1 MCKTRWAER
10 DKALEHFYLAFPF
23 LVDSLQVIIGMF
35 QDRGVSQTVLQEGG
49 SSAGLSSNHGQIDKS
64 PVADEF
70 EGCWDKDT
78 RANAL
83 AHLKGKQCN
92 KRLKKG
98 FPLTS
103 MNIQSGENDRLLILF
118 SQF

>member
-49 SSAGLSSNHGQIDKS
+49 TSAGLLSNHGQIDKS

-92 KRLKKG
+92 KRLKK
-98 FPLTS
+98 
-103 MNIQSGENDRLLILF
+103 RF
-118 SQF
+118 SINLNEHTEWGK

>member
-49 SSAGLSSNHGQIDKS
+49 TSAGLLSNHDQIDKS
-64 PVADEF
+64 Q
-70 EGCWDKDT
+70 
-78 RANAL
+78 L
-83 AHLKGKQCN
+83 
-92 KRLKKG
+92 
-98 FPLTS
+98 LTS
-103 MNIQSGENDRLLILF
+103 LRAVGIRTPELML
-118 SQF
+118 